1 MMKMQFLKFILY
13 KVIYITIIIS
23 CLFILYLF
31 LYKFLKVPFIDQSLI
46 FFMSAWHFF
55 FFFCYVIIVMKK
67 TKLVWVLCVWTIFH
81 WTWVLQGVFSF
92 YISQSLNTCHCE
104 KYGHKLG
111 ECQTIIDVPL
121 KAFFG
126 YSCWRLMAW

>member
-55 FFFCYVIIVMKK
+55 FSVM
-67 TKLVWVLCVWTIFH
+67 
-81 WTWVLQGVFSF
+81 S
-92 YISQSLNTCHCE
+92 
-104 KYGHKLG
+104 
-111 ECQTIIDVPL
+111 
-121 KAFFG
+121 
-126 YSCWRLMAW
+126 